1 MSTSSNPASPRTTTL
16 SVLVPVYNE
25 QYLVAASL
33 DRLRVLA
40 GSPLLDRLQVIVV
53 DDHSTDQTSEV
64 LRRFAV
70 QDGLG
75 GGKIRWE
82 FIRHEKN
89 QGKGGAVRSAIE
101 RADCELSVIHDAD
114 LEYHPRDLLKMI
126 PLFLEEGADAVF
138 GSRFLAGEFKR
149 ALFWR
154 HSLGNKVLTFLC
166 DVACDLDL
174 TDMETCYKMV
184 RTDLLRTIPL
194 FSRDYRIEPELTI
207 KLAKRGARIYEV
219 PISYTGRTYQ
229 EGKKIKW
236 TDGVKALLAIIRFRL
251 SDQIFKPDRFGSHV
265 AERLRHAPRYTS
277 WIANTVR
284 PFVGDG
290 VLELGANVGST
301 TLSLIPR
308 AAYCATD
315 PNPLFVRELEKL
327 RDTRPYLRAMR
338 LDPSQPFTALNGD
351 SFDTVICQNVLEH
364 VIDDA
369 AVLRQCV
376 ALLRPGG
383 RVLVLVPQS
392 PRLTGRVD
400 QYLGHR
406 RRYRAEDLQRL
417 ADQTGMQV
425 THVSGVNRAG
435 SAAWWV
441 NQRLL
446 RKRQISLFQ
455 MKMLN
460 LTTPLLRA
468 IDGMLPLP
476 PLTLFAVLEKPAVS
490 GTPISTDSGRNAKN

>member
-1 MSTSSNPASPRTTTL
+1 MTAAPNSTAGTARTTSL

-40 GSPLLDRLQVIVV
+40 ESPLLDRIQVIVV
-53 DDHSTDQTSEV
+53 DDRSADQTPEV

-82 FIRHEKN
+82 FVQHERN
-89 QGKGGAVRSAIE
+89 LGKGGAVRSAIE

-138 GSRFLAGEFKR
+138 GSRFMAGEFKR

-154 HSLGNKVLTFLC
+154 HSLGNKVLTFFC
-166 DVACDLDL
+166 DIACDLDL

-194 FSRDYRIEPELTI
+194 VSRDYRIEPELTI

-236 TDGVKALLAIIRFRL
+236 TDGVKALLAIARFRL
-251 SDQIFKPDRFGSHV
+251 SDQVFKPDRFGSHV

-277 WIANTVR
+277 WIAHIVR

-290 VLELGANVGST
+290 VLELGASVGSM

-308 AAYCATD
+308 ASYCAAD

-327 RDTRPYLRAMR
+327 RDTRPYLRAMQ
-338 LDPSQPFTALNGD
+338 LDPTQPFTALNGA

-364 VIDDA
+364 VADDA
-369 AVLRQCV
+369 AVLRQC
-376 ALLRPGG
+376 AGLLTPGG

-392 PRLTGRVD
+392 PKLTGPID
-400 QYLGHR
+400 EYLGHC
-406 RRYRAEDLQRL
+406 RRYSAAGLGRL
-417 ADQTGMQV
+417 AADAGLRV
-425 THVSGVNRAG
+425 THVSGLNRAG

-441 NQRLL
+441 SQRLL
-446 RKRQISLFQ
+446 RRRQISYFQ

-460 LTTPLLRA
+460 LATPLLRA
-468 IDGMLPLP
+468 VDPFLPFP
-476 PLTLFAVLEKPAVS
+476 PLTLFAVLEKPA
-490 GTPISTDSGRNAKN
+490 GGPQP